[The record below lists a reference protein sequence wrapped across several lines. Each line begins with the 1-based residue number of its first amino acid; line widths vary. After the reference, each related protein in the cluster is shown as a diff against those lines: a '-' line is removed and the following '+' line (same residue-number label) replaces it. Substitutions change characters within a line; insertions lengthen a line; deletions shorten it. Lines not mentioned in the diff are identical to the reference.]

1 MKRANQIVVYLA
13 TAFLGFAVP
22 CSSLAQQKRQPP
34 PPPPRA
40 QVTAP
45 HAERPRGHAG
55 DFLRRYGDLP
65 PDEQEQALQ
74 NDPEFRR
81 LPVERQQKYR
91 QRLQHF
97 SNLPPDA
104 QLKILNRMETWE
116 HLTPEQKQE
125 ARQLFGQFRQLPPD
139 RQRVVTTA
147 IEGLRAMPP
156 DQREQVI
163 NSERYKGTFSDQE
176 RELMRGAARLP
187 LSPPSSEGGPQE

>member
-1 MKRANQIVVYLA
+1 MKRRNQIVVYLA
-13 TAFLGFAVP
+13 TAFLGIAVP

-34 PPPPRA
+34 PQPPRT

-55 DFLRRYGDLP
+55 DFLRRYGDLH
-65 PDEQEQALQ
+65 PDEQEQALE
-74 NDPEFRR
+74 NDPDFRR

-97 SNLPPDA
+97 SSLPPEA

-125 ARQLFGQFRQLPPD
+125 ARQLFGQFRQLPPN
-139 RQRVVTTA
+139 RQNMVKTA
-147 IEGLRAMPP
+147 VDDLRAMPP
-156 DQREQVI
+156 DQRDREI
-163 NSERYKGTFSDQE
+163 DSDKFKGMFSDQE

-187 LSPPSSEGGPQE
+187 LAPPQAEGPQE

>member
-1 MKRANQIVVYLA
+1 MKRGNQIIVYLA
-13 TAFLGFAVP
+13 TAFLGIAVP
-22 CSSLAQQKRQPP
+22 CSSLAQQKRQPS

-40 QVTAP
+40 QLAPP

-65 PDEQEQALQ
+65 PDEQEQALE

-97 SNLPPDA
+97 SSLPPEA

-139 RQRVVTTA
+139 RQQVVKTA
-147 IEGLRAMPP
+147 VDDLRAMPP
-156 DQREQVI
+156 DQRDREI
-163 NSERYKGTFSDQE
+163 DSDKFKGAFSDQE

-187 LSPPSSEGGPQE
+187 LAPPQAEGSQE